1 MFQWHIHSSKLKKH
15 WIISKVIISIRYIRK
30 TKCSSLPCMSL
41 SLSCASDWSISAAAS
56 LLSRQYHPTTEKWR
70 IESYINY
77 PANSS
82 SRNREQ
88 LIIESK
94 EEENPRQ
101 SVVTSRTLVTLGL
114 LGEFG
119 HVNMSLP
126 FLLRRHCGAVK
137 SWTET
142 ERRYRKWDLPMMDQA
157 VAEEEKTESKK
168 QFVGGGRGRE
178 REGSRGREREWC
190 LYTLRAMYGE
200 DLRGVIE
207 DRICTVRRG
216 EYLGVW
222 KWEQARNSLYF
233 SCSFFFLVYFFSL
246 FSVTWAHW
254 QKKNENFVIKF

>member
-190 LYTLRAMYGE
+190 LYTLRATYGE
-200 DLRGVIE
+200 DLRGWSKIGSVPLDVENIWGFE
-207 DRICTVRRG
+207 SGSKHEIRYIFPVP
-216 EYLGVW
+216 
-222 KWEQARNSLYF
+222 
-233 SCSFFFLVYFFSL
+233 FFFLLYFFSL